1 MMSRLSLIPLLFAC
15 GGILT
20 LAACGGGGRG
30 TVQQAELD
38 EANDRAAARQAELER
53 GQRQSGRI
61 GERAGETPIFA
72 GGRAGRAE
80 AR

>member
-1 MMSRLSLIPLLFAC
+1 MMSRLSLIPLLIAC

-30 TVQQAELD
+30 TVQQADLD
-38 EANDRAAARQAELER
+38 AANARAGRS
-53 GQRQSGRI
+53 QRQSGRI
-61 GERAGETPIFA
+61 GEHAGGSPIFA

-80 AR
+80 VR